1 MRSSWAPRC
10 RDRRIQRR
18 WFVRSPAF
26 HAKLAVVEI
35 KFCGM
40 TRPEDARQAGSL
52 GAKYVGVIFAE
63 SPRQL
68 SDERAREVYAALPKS
83 VARVGV
89 FGAEQPERIAR
100 RATQLALDV
109 VQLHGDPDTRMI
121 ARVREHWTGKVWAVQ
136 RLRGSDVPR
145 SSAELFAVADAVVL
159 DAHVLGQLG
168 GTGVSLP
175 WKEIRDRIHSL
186 RAGRARLVLAGGLR
200 ADNVATAIDLLQ
212 PDVVDV
218 SSGVESEVGMKDH
231 ARMRAFRDA
240 VQEVGAR

>member
-1 MRSSWAPRC
+1 
-10 RDRRIQRR
+10 
-18 WFVRSPAF
+18 
-26 HAKLAVVEI
+26 VVEI

-40 TRPEDARQAGSL
+40 TRPEDAREAAAL
-52 GAKYVGVIFAE
+52 GARYVGVIFAE

-68 SDERAREVYAALPKS
+68 SDDRAREVFSVLPKT

-89 FGAEQPERIAR
+89 FGADLPERIAR

-121 ARVREHWTGKVWAVQ
+121 ARVREHWTGTVWAVQ

-145 SSAELFAVADAVVL
+145 TGAELFAVADAVVL
-159 DAHVLGQLG
+159 DANVSGKLG
-168 GTGVSLP
+168 GSGVSLP
-175 WKEIRDRIHSL
+175 WKEIRDRIHFL

-200 ADNVATAIDLLQ
+200 PENVATAIDLLQ

-218 SSGVESEVGMKDH
+218 SSGVESEVGTKDH

-240 VQEVGAR
+240 VQAVETR